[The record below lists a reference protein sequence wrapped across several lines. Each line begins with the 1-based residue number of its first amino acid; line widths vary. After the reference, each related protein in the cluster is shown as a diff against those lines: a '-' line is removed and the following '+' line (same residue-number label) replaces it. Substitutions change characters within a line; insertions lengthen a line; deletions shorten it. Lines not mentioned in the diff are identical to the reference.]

1 METTIDLSQL
11 KDEID
16 VKSNV
21 ESLELYSDNY
31 PFSLSLRISNFE
43 SESDYKKFVKGC
55 ERLVRSCTEYRLWKR
70 YIIDVLQINECM
82 ITKEKIDDVTIEV
95 HHHLPSMYV
104 LVCSLVNRCI
114 ENNEEFC
121 SFDIAQEAIN
131 LHFQNKIGY
140 VTLLKSM
147 HEKFHNGKLGIPIDF
162 VKGDYKYFITN
173 FSKYIDEVDLEKIEE
188 RMVIHETDCGWSRNN
203 YPAAMEM

>member
-1 METTIDLSQL
+1 MVDLN
-11 KDEID
+11 EIREEVE

-43 SESDYKKFVKGC
+43 NESDYKKYVRNC
-55 ERLVRSCTEYRLWKR
+55 ESGVRHCLEYKLWKR

-82 ITKEKIDDVTIEV
+82 ITHEKISDLSIEV
-95 HHHLPSMYV
+95 HHHVPSLFV
-104 LVCSLVNRCI
+104 LVSALINKHI

-121 SFDIAQEAIN
+121 TFDICQEAID

-140 VTLLKSM
+140 VTLIKSM
-147 HEKFHNGKLGIPIDF
+147 HEKFHNGKLGIPIAF
-162 VKGDYKYFITN
+162 VKGDFRWFIQN
-173 FSKYIDEVDLEKIEE
+173 FRKYIDEVDLETIDD
-188 RMVIHETDCGWSRNN
+188 RLACSETNCNWARNE